1 MSKFVV
7 NLLVVGAA
15 LLAMLLTGCSDS
27 DAPTATPSVEP
38 LFVVSGHVRDPN
50 GSLAGSD
57 ARVVG
62 IWTGDVGEGDYSYV
76 FGSGEIDLEAGTFRI
91 EFVEEPPS
99 EALLGNLLGVG
110 LLAVVDD
117 SNLEEGLLPDDAFD
131 EILGAAP
138 RHWIIFKRED
148 EEAIEALHEG
158 VPWLKGFGNGYSVG
172 KGIEIPDDFD
182 GFELV
187 DPGAVE
193 IIIDNLENLDFVNW
207 T

>member
-7 NLLVVGAA
+7 NLLVAGAA

-62 IWTGDVGEGDYSYV
+62 IWTADAGEGDYSYV

-99 EALLGNLLGVG
+99 EALLGDLLGVG

-117 SNLEEGLLPDDAFD
+117 SNLQEGILSDDAFD
-131 EILGAAP
+131 EVLGAAP
-138 RHWIIFKRED
+138 RHSIVFKRED
-148 EEAIEALHEG
+148 AEAIEALHEA
-158 VPWLKGFGNGYSVG
+158 VPWLKEFGYGYSVG

-182 GFELV
+182 GFEPV
-187 DPGAVE
+187 DSGSVE
-193 IIIDNLENLDFVNW
+193 IIIDDLENLNLVNW

>member
-7 NLLVVGAA
+7 NLLVAGAA
-15 LLAMLLTGCSDS
+15 LLVMLLTGCSDS

-62 IWTGDVGEGDYSYV
+62 IWTADAGEGDYAYV
-76 FGSGEIDLEAGTFRI
+76 FGSGEIDLEAGTFRM

-99 EALLGNLLGVG
+99 EALLGDLLGVG
-110 LLAVVDD
+110 LLAVVDGF
-117 SNLEEGLLPDDAFD
+117 LEEGLLPDDAFD
-131 EILGAAP
+131 EVLGAAP
-138 RHWIIFKRED
+138 RHYVLFFDRENENA
-148 EEAIEALHEG
+148 EEALEAVL
-158 VPWLKGFGNGYSVG
+158 WLKEFGYGYSVG

-182 GFELV
+182 GFEPV
-187 DPGAVE
+187 DSGSVE
-193 IIIDNLENLDFVNW
+193 IIIDDLENLDLVNW

>member
-1 MSKFVV
+1 MK
-7 NLLVVGAA
+7 AA
-15 LLAMLLTGCSDS
+15 LPVLFLLILVACSDKMVQ
-27 DAPTATPSVEP
+27 PSAESEPPVEP

-62 IWTGDVGEGDYSYV
+62 IWTGDIGEGDYSYV

-110 LLAVVDD
+110 LLAVVND

-131 EILGAAP
+131 EVLGAAP
-138 RHWIIFKRED
+138 RHWIVFKRED
-148 EEAIEALHEG
+148 AEAIEALHEA
-158 VPWLKGFGNGYSVG
+158 VPWLKEFGYGYSVG

-182 GFELV
+182 GFEPV
-187 DPGAVE
+187 DPGSVE
-193 IIIDNLENLDFVNW
+193 IIIDDLENLNLVNW

>member
-7 NLLVVGAA
+7 NLLVAGAA

-62 IWTGDVGEGDYSYV
+62 IWTADAGEGDYAYV
-76 FGSGEIDLEAGTFRI
+76 FGSGEIDLEAGTFRM

-99 EALLGNLLGVG
+99 EALLGDLLGVG
-110 LLAVVDD
+110 LLAVVDGF
-117 SNLEEGLLPDDAFD
+117 LEEGLLPDDAFD
-131 EILGAAP
+131 EVLGAAP
-138 RHWIIFKRED
+138 RHYVLFFDRENENA
-148 EEAIEALHEG
+148 EEALEAVL
-158 VPWLKGFGNGYSVG
+158 WLKEFGYGYSVG

-182 GFELV
+182 GFEPV
-187 DPGAVE
+187 NPGSVE
-193 IIIDNLENLDFVNW
+193 IIIDDLENLDLVNW